1 MMNHQEAKQLTN
13 QVFGHIQQ
21 ARSIADLE
29 GIFGKCAA
37 IEPYRMKQEV
47 YPRIY
52 FSISAEEIEQLIA
65 DGMLVEDEDKSP
77 GLNQGLSS
85 KLTDPLAKLL
95 YAALWKNGD
104 LKKIKH
110 IAKGIRENQSAKE
123 LPDEALVFY
132 QFGRYLTKAPGQPI
146 IDQHVIR
153 AFGVLRSKDDLEIGK
168 HRRLNALNK
177 GHQGLIAAYLDWI
190 SSDALKPQLRGLED
204 YVYGVDQVLFALG
217 RAMKVSKRAGK

>member
-1 MMNHQEAKQLTN
+1 MMNHQEAKQLTD
-13 QVFGHIQQ
+13 QAFGHIQQ
-21 ARSIADLE
+21 ARSSADLE

-37 IEPYRMKQEV
+37 IKPHRMKQEV
-47 YPRIY
+47 YPRIH
-52 FSISAEEIEQLIA
+52 FSISAEEIEQLVAARI
-65 DGMLVEDEDKSP
+65 LVEDEDKSP
-77 GLNQGLSS
+77 GLNQGLST

-110 IAKGIRENQSAKE
+110 IAKGIRENQSAKG

-132 QFGRYLTKAPGQPI
+132 QFGRYLTKTPGQPI

-153 AFGVLRSKDDLEIGK
+153 AFGVSRSEGDLEIEQ

-177 GHQGLIAAYLDWI
+177 SHQGLIVAYLDWI
-190 SSDALKPQLRGLED
+190 SSDALQPELRGLED

-217 RAMKVSKRAGK
+217 RAIKMSKRAGQ